1 MQPDPFA
8 GTGWQPDRSPFAGP
22 AFAPASQEKA
32 EMMLKEKLLL
42 KDKPSSAI
50 VAVRDLDR
58 ARDFYIKT
66 LGLEP
71 EGEYEEGVLTLHTG
85 DTKLTVYES
94 EFAGTNK
101 ANAVVWNAGKDFDEI
116 GGQLKEQGIKFE
128 EYPDLGMEIS
138 NGVHR
143 SGEFKGVWFKDP
155 DGNILHI
162 ANM

>member
-1 MQPDPFA
+1 
-8 GTGWQPDRSPFAGP
+8 
-22 AFAPASQEKA
+22 
-32 EMMLKEKLLL
+32 MMLKEKLLL

-50 VAVRDLDR
+50 VAVGDLDR
-58 ARDFYIKT
+58 ARGFYADT

-71 EGEYEEGVLTLHTG
+71 ESGGEQDVLTFRTG
-85 DTKLTVYES
+85 ATQLIVYQS
-94 EFAGTNK
+94 EYAGTNK
-101 ANAVVWNAGKDFDEI
+101 ANAVVWNAGADFDAI
-116 GGQLKEQGIKFE
+116 AAQLGEQGVRFE

-155 DGNILHI
+155 DGNILHV

>member
-1 MQPDPFA
+1 
-8 GTGWQPDRSPFAGP
+8 
-22 AFAPASQEKA
+22 
-32 EMMLKEKLLL
+32 MMLKEKLLL

-58 ARDFYIKT
+58 ARDFYTET

-71 EGEYEEGVLTLHTG
+71 EGEAGEDVLTLRTG

-101 ANAVVWNAGKDFDEI
+101 ANAVVWNAGKDFGEI
-116 GGQLKEQGIKFE
+116 ASQLKEQGIAFE

-138 NGVHR
+138 GGVHR
-143 SGEFKGVWFKDP
+143 SGDFKGIWFKDP

-162 ANM
+162 GNM